1 MRKNKTMKILKW
13 IIGFLGAF
21 GLFLVVTFY
30 AGTPKYEYTALPLHA
45 DFDSYYRE
53 KLLISR
59 TKKARPDNEEK
70 LVRYSPDKTEFAI
83 LYIHGFGASRA
94 EGEEVTDKLSKDLKA
109 NLYYV
114 RLPGHGTNLEDHR
127 DTTFEEMLQESE
139 TALLE
144 TEKLGKKTILIG
156 TSMGGLISTYLAAKY
171 PEKVHAL
178 ILVSPF
184 YDFTS
189 PLGAIYQFSWGKDFA
204 NSVMGKIRKSTE
216 EQKRDPASA
225 FWYRDQYLAAVQ
237 NLSDLREFILGTD
250 PFSKISSPVL
260 LFYYY
265 KNEKEQ
271 DASASV
277 ASMLNAFKK
286 VNENGKAS
294 PFNKAVKVE
303 MGNHVL
309 FSKYMK
315 SDKEL
320 ILKEAEGFIQKVFS
334 SKK

>member
-1 MRKNKTMKILKW
+1 MKILKW
-13 IIGFLGAF
+13 TLGIIGGFA
-21 GLFLVVTFY
+21 LFLVVTFY
-30 AGTPKYEYTALPLHA
+30 AGTPKYEYKPTPLHA

-53 KLLISR
+53 RIEISR
-59 TKKARPDNEEK
+59 NKKARPNNEER
-70 LVRYSPDKTEFAI
+70 LVRYSPGKTEYSI

-94 EGEEVTDKLSKDLKA
+94 EGEEVTDKLAKDLKA

-127 DTTFEEMLQESE
+127 DTTFAEILQDSE

-144 TEKLGKKTILIG
+144 SEKLGKKTILIG

-171 PEKVHAL
+171 PDKVHAL
-178 ILVSPF
+178 ILASPF

-189 PLGAIYQFSWGKDFA
+189 PLGGIYQFSWGKEFA
-204 NSVMGKIRKSTE
+204 HLVMGKIRKSTE
-216 EQKRDPASA
+216 EQKKEPAAA

-237 NLSDLREFILGTD
+237 NLSDLREYVLGTD
-250 PFSKISSPVL
+250 PFSKITSPVL
-260 LFYYY
+260 MFYYY

-277 ASMLNAFKK
+277 QSMLNAFKK

-294 PFNKAVKVE
+294 PFNKAVRIE
-303 MGNHVL
+303 LGNHVL

-315 SDKEL
+315 SDKDL
-320 ILKEAEGFIQKVFS
+320 ILKEEEEFIQRVFAP
-334 SKK
+334 KK

>member
-1 MRKNKTMKILKW
+1 MKILKW
-13 IIGFLGAF
+13 VLGIF
-21 GLFLVVTFY
+21 GTFALFLVVTFY
-30 AGTPKYEYTALPLHA
+30 AGTPKYEYKTVPLHS
-45 DFDSYYRE
+45 DFDAYYKE
-53 KLLISR
+53 KLKISQE
-59 TKKARPDNEEK
+59 KKARPNNEEK
-70 LVRYSPDKTEFAI
+70 LVRYSPGKTEYAI

-94 EGEEVTDKLSKDLKA
+94 EGEEVTDQLAKDLKA

-127 DTTFEEMLQESE
+127 DTTFQEILQDSE

-144 TEKLGKKTILIG
+144 TEKLGNKTILIG

-171 PEKVHAL
+171 PERVHAL
-178 ILVSPF
+178 ILGSPF

-189 PLGAIYQFSWGKDFA
+189 ALGAIYQFSWGKDFA
-204 NSVMGKIRKSTE
+204 HLVMGKIRKSTE
-216 EQKRDPASA
+216 AQKRDPASA

-265 KNEKEQ
+265 KNDKEQ

-277 ASMLNAFKK
+277 QSMLNAFKK
-286 VNENGKAS
+286 LNANGKAS
-294 PFNKAVKVE
+294 PLNKAVRIE
-303 MGNHVL
+303 LGDHVL

-315 SDKEL
+315 SDKTL
-320 ILKEAEGFIQKVFS
+320 ILKEEEEFLKKVFEP
-334 SKK
+334 KK

>member
-1 MRKNKTMKILKW
+1 MKILKW
-13 IIGFLGAF
+13 TLGIIGGFA
-21 GLFLVVTFY
+21 LFLVVTFY
-30 AGTPKYEYTALPLHA
+30 AGTPKYEYKPTSLHA

-53 KLLISR
+53 RIEISR
-59 TKKARPDNEEK
+59 NKKARPDNEER
-70 LVRYSPDKTEFAI
+70 LVRYSPGKTEYSI

-94 EGEEVTDKLSKDLKA
+94 EGEEVTDKLAKDLKA

-127 DTTFEEMLQESE
+127 DTTFAEILQDSE

-144 TEKLGKKTILIG
+144 SEKLGKKTILIG

-171 PEKVHAL
+171 PDKVHAL
-178 ILVSPF
+178 ILASPF

-189 PLGAIYQFSWGKDFA
+189 PLGGIYQFSWGKEFA
-204 NSVMGKIRKSTE
+204 HLVMGKIRKSTE
-216 EQKRDPASA
+216 EQKKEPAAA

-237 NLSDLREFILGTD
+237 NLSDLREYVLGTD
-250 PFSKISSPVL
+250 PFSKITSPVL
-260 LFYYY
+260 MFYYY

-277 ASMLNAFKK
+277 QSMLNAFKK

-294 PFNKAVKVE
+294 PFNKAVRIE
-303 MGNHVL
+303 LGNHVL

-315 SDKEL
+315 SDKDL
-320 ILKEAEGFIQKVFS
+320 ILKEEEEFIQRVFAP
-334 SKK
+334 KK